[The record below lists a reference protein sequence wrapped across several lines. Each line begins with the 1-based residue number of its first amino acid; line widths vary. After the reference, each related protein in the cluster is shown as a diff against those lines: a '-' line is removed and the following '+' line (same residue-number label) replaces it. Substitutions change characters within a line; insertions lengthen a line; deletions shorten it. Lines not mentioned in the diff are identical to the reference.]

1 MGNKCE
7 FQTNIFEGFL
17 KGDKGDPGATPVK
30 GTDYWT
36 EDDKAEMVDYTKA
49 ALERVTTLDNTRLAG
64 LSVIEAAGS
73 PVYVSDVAEYEEY
86 NLTKTGWYV
95 FARISAKP
103 GVTVADTTTVEGAE
117 DYILGE
123 DHIDVAIRFEVAAV
137 SQVVL
142 VNWNG
147 EDEEVFVFKA
157 TDLAVRNLD
166 YRVTFY
172 VYDIAPYASWEFTPA
187 TDATFTAGKYY
198 YLKNGDEY
206 TLAEVTDGE
215 AVPAVYYEDL
225 YTLTEDESFADG
237 KTYYTESAGVY
248 TAAEVTAGEAVTA
261 DTYYEHAYVQTED
274 ETFADG
280 KVYYTKS
287 GTTYTQATVTAGEAL
302 PTLYYV
308 HSKVTFE
315 GMVRNITYVCN
326 TPIDCPVVFNL
337 PEVEDETH
345 GCWFEIRFRHT
356 GSFSSTLVV
365 PEGVKVATEHTQAET
380 AGINSVDLHY
390 TAIGGLK
397 IWRFLNTHSSIPT

>member
-117 DYILGE
+117 GYILGE

-198 YLKNGDEY
+198 YLKDGDEY
-206 TLAEVTDGE
+206 TLAEVTEGE
-215 AVPAVYYEDL
+215 TVPAVYYEDL
-225 YTLTEDESFADG
+225 YTLTEDETFADG

-380 AGINSVDLHY
+380 AGMNMVDLHY
-390 TAIGGLK
+390 TAVGGTKL
-397 IWRFLNTHSSIPT
+397 WRFMNTHSTIPA